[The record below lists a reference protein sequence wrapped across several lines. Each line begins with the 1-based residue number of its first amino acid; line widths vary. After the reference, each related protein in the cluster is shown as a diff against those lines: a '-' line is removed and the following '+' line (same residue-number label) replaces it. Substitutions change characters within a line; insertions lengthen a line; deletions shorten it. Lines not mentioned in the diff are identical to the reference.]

1 LVRRIRLITGLV
13 LLGYVTSHLLNHALG
28 VHSLGA
34 MEWGRTWFLA
44 VWRTPVG
51 TFALYGSL
59 SAHLLLALYAVYERR
74 SLRMPPGEVAQL
86 LLGLA
91 IPILLAEHIVG
102 TRLAFEL
109 AGAQDNYA
117 AVLLIHWKIDRANI
131 LVQTAALLIAWGHG
145 AIGIHYW
152 LRLRPWYR
160 DYLWLLYALA
170 ILVPVVALLGYVAGG
185 RDAMAADESWQ
196 RMVYAAYATADPAT
210 VERLRAVIT
219 SIWIGVPTLLVFT
232 LLARIVRSF
241 IEQRLGMMRIT
252 YPGGR
257 AITAVAGE
265 TILDVSR
272 RIGFPHASVCGGRGR
287 CSTCR
292 VRILRGMDE
301 LPPPTSA
308 EQRVLDRIGKP
319 HNVRLACQT
328 RPKGDVEVLPLLPP
342 NATAAA
348 GYARPAHLQGQERE
362 IAILFADLRSF
373 TQFAEKRLPYDVVFV
388 LNRYFANMGEAV
400 QNSGGHLDK
409 FIGDG
414 VMALFGIDGDPVK
427 GCRQAL
433 VAARAMGEKLKELN
447 ASLAAELPDPLR
459 IGIGIHAGPAI
470 IGEMGY
476 GPATHLTAIGDSVNT
491 ASRLETLTKE
501 FKAQLVVSE
510 ELAVRAGVDLSHY
523 PSHDIEVRGRAE
535 PVRVRVI
542 VDALTLP
549 V

>member
-1 LVRRIRLITGLV
+1 MVRRIRLITGLV

-109 AGAQDNYA
+109 AGAEDNYA

-210 VERLRAVIT
+210 VGRLRAVVT

-328 RPKGDVEVLPLLPP
+328 QPKGDVEVLPLLPP

>member
-1 LVRRIRLITGLV
+1 MVRRIRLITGLV

-117 AVLLIHWKIDRANI
+117 AVLLIHWKIDRVNI
-131 LVQTAALLIAWGHG
+131 VVQTAALLIAWGHG

-241 IEQRLGMMRIT
+241 IEQQLGMMRIT

>member
-1 LVRRIRLITGLV
+1 MVRRIRLITGLV

-117 AVLLIHWKIDRANI
+117 AVLLIHWKIDRVNI
-131 LVQTAALLIAWGHG
+131 VVQTAALLIAWGHG